1 MPDLRVLE
9 TTETLY
15 QVEELQRLVWPGS
28 ETTVVPVHMLRA
40 AVDHGGVVIGA
51 YEGELLIGFVFGFPG
66 IEETSSG
73 PRLMHVSHM
82 AGIHPEYRNRGLGFA
97 LKRAQWQFVRQQGG
111 ERICWTYDPLL
122 SRNANLNIAK
132 LGAVCNTNIP
142 NYYGEM
148 RDGLNA
154 GLPSDRFRVDWW
166 VNTPRV
172 EKRLSQTSRR
182 SRNLAQYRSA
192 EVKLINPVH
201 EWIAAFPAPPAEM
214 VSIPNPE
221 VGLLLVEIPADFQA
235 MRAVNPQLALSWR
248 VHSRQIFQTCFA
260 RGYIVTDFA
269 FEPGERPRSF
279 YVLSHGD
286 STF

>member
-1 MPDLRVLE
+1 MPDLHILE
-9 TTETLY
+9 TPESLFL
-15 QVEELQRLVWPGS
+15 VEDLQRLIWPGDDT
-28 ETTVVPVHMLRA
+28 EIVPVHMLRA

-51 YEGELLIGFVFGFPG
+51 YAGDLLIGFVFGFPG

-82 AGIHPEYRNRGLGFA
+82 AGIHPEYRDHGLGFA
-97 LKRAQWQFVRQQGG
+97 LKRAQWQFVRHQGG

-132 LGAVCNTNIP
+132 LGAISRTYITD
-142 NYYGEM
+142 YYGEM

-172 EKRLSQTSRR
+172 EKRLSRARR
-182 SRNLAQYRSA
+182 PHLKLAHFQAAHA
-192 EVKLINPVH
+192 EIVNPVQ
-201 EWIAAFPAPPAEM
+201 EWIATFPAPPAD
-214 VSIPNPE
+214 VALPSRPATP
-221 VGLLLVEIPADFQA
+221 LLLVEIPADFQA
-235 MRAVNPQLALSWR
+235 MRSTNPQLALNWR
-248 VHSRQIFQTCFA
+248 FHSRQIFQTCFA
-260 RGYIVTDFA
+260 LGYIVTDLIFD
-269 FEPGERPRSF
+269 PGESPRSF
-279 YVLSHGD
+279 YVLSHGE